1 MRKSVCLLMLGLL
14 IISCSK
20 EEVGVDTVVENN
32 SYSKNLDFNS
42 LGNYQG
48 TYVAT
53 GTSERGQVNVTLTET
68 GAKASI
74 QLASGKEL
82 KFTSDKV
89 SFTSMTAQSTLFTGT
104 AGSFEFS
111 VAADGSEPKVTNVNL
126 NSIIG
131 NIILAK
137 ATTTTNVRSI
147 TGTYGCETCDEH
159 PLFSNPD
166 MQESLVWNLTLQG
179 DASGLEIVTAQVSAG
194 SKTFVMEA
202 AQADPYTVLGDMI
215 YSNINGEF
223 AFGEMGLV
231 SWTGEY
237 MFNDKQACESVN
249 GSWTFSSA
257 HYSFDGWI
265 KSDTE
270 CDVTGTGDLPYCNAA
285 ETKVSICHNGNTICV
300 SVNAMEAH
308 LAHGDVLGSCD

>member
-14 IISCSK
+14 IVSCSK
-20 EEVGVDTVVENN
+20 EDAGVDTGVENN

-42 LGNYQG
+42 IGNYQG

-53 GTSERGQVNVTLTET
+53 GTSERGQVNVTLTES
-68 GAKASI
+68 GAKASV

-89 SFTSMTAQSTLFTGT
+89 SFASMTAQSTLFTGA
-104 AGSFEFS
+104 AGSFKFT
-111 VAADGSEPKVTNVNL
+111 VAADGSEPTVSEVNL
-126 NSIIG
+126 NSING
-131 NIILAK
+131 NIVMAK
-137 ATTTTNVRSI
+137 ATSTTNVRAI
-147 TGTYGCETCDEH
+147 TGTYGCETCDDH

-166 MQESLVWNLTLQG
+166 MQDSFVWNLVLEG
-179 DASGLEIVTAQVSAG
+179 DANGLEIVTAQVSAG
-194 SKTFVMEA
+194 SRTFVMDG
-202 AQADPYTVLGDMI
+202 AQADPYAVIGDMI
-215 YSNINGEF
+215 YCNINGEF

-231 SWTGEY
+231 SWTAEH
-237 MFNDKQACESVN
+237 MFNDKEACESVN
-249 GSWTFSSA
+249 GFWTFSSA
-257 HYSFDGWI
+257 NYNFDGWI
-265 KSDTE
+265 KSDTT

-300 SVNAMEAH
+300 SINAMEAH